1 MNHKSRVMET
11 TKARKRTGKSR
22 NTAMFYALIGQ
33 LPGYDRRY
41 AEVIKESVVDD
52 YLTAR
57 HGELH
62 GREARLTAL
71 SDAEYAEMLDGLR
84 RRVEACKTAATLQRE
99 AMRKR
104 LVHQILTA
112 LSRIGV
118 TAPGGDYSA
127 VNDHIRHLPISKG
140 RVIPQFADDELP
152 RLLGSVRAYC
162 DYVRRKQQEE
172 RAVARRN

>member
-1 MNHKSRVMET
+1 MGPTRT
-11 TKARKRTGKSR
+11 RKRRTGKSR

-41 AEVIKESVVDD
+41 AEVIKESVVGE

-57 HGELH
+57 YGERH

-71 SDAEYAEMLDGLR
+71 SDAEYDEMLAGLR
-84 RRVEACKTAATLQRE
+84 RRVEACKTAPALQRE
-99 AMRKR
+99 ATRKR
-104 LVHQILTA
+104 LTHQILNA

-118 TAPGGDYSA
+118 TAAGGDYSA
-127 VNDHIRHLPISKG
+127 VNEHIRRLPISKG

-162 DYVRRKQQEE
+162 DYVRRKQLEE
-172 RAVARRN
+172 RAAAFKN